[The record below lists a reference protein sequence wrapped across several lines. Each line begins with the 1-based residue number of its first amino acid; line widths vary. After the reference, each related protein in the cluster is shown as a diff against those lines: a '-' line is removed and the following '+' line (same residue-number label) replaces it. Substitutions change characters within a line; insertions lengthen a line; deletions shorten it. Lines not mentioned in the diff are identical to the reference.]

1 MYQQDD
7 LIDAETE
14 TPAIED
20 HSTLDAADAAVRL
33 LEIATRSADELI
45 GEAKAEAASLVATA
59 QADADQLAAASK
71 AKAERLTASAR
82 AEADQLL
89 AAARAEAE
97 RVQVVS
103 EQKRTQQAAEISRLE
118 ELERAHKEHLRSH
131 LSELMAQIEPTPT
144 D

>member
-1 MYQQDD
+1 MYQQED
-7 LIDAETE
+7 LIDAEAA
-14 TPAIED
+14 TPATED
-20 HSTLDAADAAVRL
+20 QTTLDGTEAAVRL

-71 AKAERLTASAR
+71 AKADRLTASAR

-89 AAARAEAE
+89 AAARTEAE
-97 RVQVVS
+97 RVHVES
-103 EQKRTQQAAEISRLE
+103 EQKRTEQAAEISRLE
-118 ELERAHKEHLRSH
+118 ELEQSHKEHLRSH
-131 LSELMAQIEPTPT
+131 LSELMAQIEPTPA

>member
-1 MYQQDD
+1 MYQQED
-7 LIDAETE
+7 LIDADAATPDTE
-14 TPAIED
+14 D
-20 HSTLDAADAAVRL
+20 QSTLDGAEAAVRL
-33 LEIATRSADELI
+33 LEIATRSADELVD
-45 GEAKAEAASLVATA
+45 EATAEAASLVASA

-97 RVQVVS
+97 RVQAVS
-103 EQKRTQQAAEISRLE
+103 EHKRTTQAAEISRLE
-118 ELERAHKEHLRSH
+118 ELEQSHKEHLRSH
-131 LSELMAQIEPTPT
+131 LSELMAQIEPTSA